1 MRGGGRGR
9 GGARDV
15 HDVPEE
21 QVMSP
26 PIPQSSHQAVSV
38 PVVSVPVS
46 FSGLPVSVPASNFH
60 FHSPGSASVPSPAPV
75 SVSASSHLSEASAS
89 ILNHFQ
95 RHTLKAPV
103 LRHFLLTDFR
113 IWHHQFRQFIT
124 RAGPEFNM
132 ALTYPQSSAHPPP
145 SPAILAAVET
155 LLLDALQPALVS
167 TQNLNAVSVLQSF
180 LTTHAVDPASSP
192 GKLFMVLATHFRL
205 GQAANLLTLEAE
217 VFATR
222 PLTPV
227 RKRNSG
233 KP

>member
-9 GGARDV
+9 NGARDV
-15 HDVPEE
+15 PET

-26 PIPQSSHQAVSV
+26 PIPQSPHQAVSV

-60 FHSPGSASVPSPAPV
+60 FHSPGSGSVPSPAPA

-103 LRHFLLTDFR
+103 LRHFLLTEFR

-124 RAGPEFNM
+124 RA
-132 ALTYPQSSAHPPP
+132 
-145 SPAILAAVET
+145 
-155 LLLDALQPALVS
+155 
-167 TQNLNAVSVLQSF
+167 
-180 LTTHAVDPASSP
+180 
-192 GKLFMVLATHFRL
+192 
-205 GQAANLLTLEAE
+205 
-217 VFATR
+217 
-222 PLTPV
+222 
-227 RKRNSG
+227 
-233 KP
+233 